1 MIRTLLGVGVS
12 FQTLGPAGSNSVH
25 SRNIQGHGGSEEQ
38 QTALIVGH
46 GEKGPWIGQ
55 RGGSQATSC
64 GSLARK
70 VKTFGFYPMSF
81 HSFIY
86 SINILLGGL
95 PCAKHGAE
103 CW

>member
-1 MIRTLLGVGVS
+1 MS

-25 SRNIQGHGGSEEQ
+25 SRNIQGRGGSEEQ
-38 QTALIVGH
+38 RTALIVGH
-46 GEKGPWIGQ
+46 GEQGPWIGQ
-55 RGGSQATSC
+55 RGGSQATWC

-86 SINILLGGL
+86 SINISLGGVYHVPSTVL
-95 PCAKHGAE
+95 NVEASHE
-103 CW
+103 QD